1 MLSSSAPSKV
11 GTRVLTI
18 SQRASGPSLESMMV
32 AAPIARNDA
41 RKSQREAKKI
51 ASRPSAAPSAVY
63 RCTPHAHAVRNFCL
77 GKTRGRSAAAPG
89 EVKSF
94 VRLVVARPEIF
105 FEHRHERPAGA
116 LFFHEL
122 HRFFERHL
130 PICAQKRNR
139 QRRRTIH
146 PGVAMEIN
154 ARARTDQ
161 VAKIVQRHFE
171 PLG

>member
-11 GTRVLTI
+11 GTRILTI
-18 SQRASGPSLESMMV
+18 SQRASGPSVQSMIV
-32 AAPIARNDA
+32 ATPIARNDA
-41 RKSQREAKKI
+41 RKSPREAKKI

-63 RCTPHAHAVRNFCL
+63 RCTPHAQAVRNLCL
-77 GKTRGRSAAAPG
+77 GNARGKLPAAPD

-94 VRLVVARPEIF
+94 VRLVIARPEVF
-105 FEHRHERPAGA
+105 LEHRHERPARA
-116 LFFHEL
+116 IFFHEL

-139 QRRRTIH
+139 QRRRAIH

-154 ARARTDQ
+154 PRARTDE

-171 PLG
+171 P